1 MTSIEAGDMES
12 LRLESY
18 LDLLPLSAMI
28 LTLEGET
35 VTPDTLKVS
44 YVNKVFLEIVEDSH
58 WTEEERFNS
67 VPPDPITGIGGN
79 FVLLLQEQFVTPSST
94 RFLEWIEKVMNAP
107 NSIHY
112 LKTRVQGFTP
122 TKIDATDRSPHF
134 VDIEWNAV
142 IMQKKFIVL
151 TGRTTGT
158 VQFSTTP
165 TTKESEHL
173 GYGIMSPPI
182 EEEELEGPILSSANA
197 PATASSTSS
206 SDSIKSRRKP
216 NRAVSS
222 TTQSTSER
230 TRRSSFAD
238 DTVVPTASSGDTWR
252 NNEKVYLW

>member
-1 MTSIEAGDMES
+1 
-12 LRLESY
+12 
-18 LDLLPLSAMI
+18 MI

-35 VTPDTLKVS
+35 VTPDTLKVL
-44 YVNKVFLEIVEDSH
+44 YVNKVFLAILEDSH
-58 WTEEERFNS
+58 RTEEETFNS
-67 VPPDPITGIGGN
+67 VPRDPVIEIAGN
-79 FVLLLQEQFVTPSST
+79 LVSLLQERWVTPSST
-94 RFLEWIEKVMNAP
+94 RFTEWIERVMNAP

-122 TKIDATDRSPHF
+122 TKIDTGDRSPHF

-142 IMQKKFIVL
+142 VMQKKFIVL

-165 TTKESEHL
+165 TTKESEPF
-173 GYGIMSPPI
+173 GYGIVPPPI
-182 EEEELEGPILSSANA
+182 EEEELEGPIVSSSSA

-206 SDSIKSRRKP
+206 SDSIKSRLKP
-216 NRAVSS
+216 MRAISS

-238 DTVVPTASSGDTWR
+238 DVAVSTASSGDTWR
-252 NNEKVYLW
+252 NNEKVHL